1 MKSHREH
8 ERFFRGRQPR
18 GFLRHTNTV
27 VRLPHLV
34 RNQQRNQYL
43 KYTQL
48 YNSITLAQKY
58 RLHIGELS
66 ESRSHQPQL
75 PNERADE
82 GQEGEHCLEYQHSTH
97 SHFSLVQI
105 PHRASPIRKR
115 KTFYMHQLIPDSYL
129 KREDIPKS
137 TNIPQKVPLKV
148 HKEMHQ
154 I

>member
-82 GQEGEHCLEYQHSTH
+82 GQEGEHCREYQHSTH

-105 PHRASPIRKR
+105 PHRASPIRKKKNILHASAHSR
-115 KTFYMHQLIPDSYL
+115 LIFKEGRHSQEY
-129 KREDIPKS
+129 KYTSKS
-137 TNIPQKVPLKV
+137 AV
-148 HKEMHQ
+148 EGA
-154 I
+154 